1 MNKTRYF
8 PTLPSVRI
16 NKISNGTQPKKDVN
30 KSNKKIPIIVLSP
43 GLLLSLLLGA
53 CTKAGT
59 TSQTVMPTTSQA
71 ASTNQPGNP
80 PGGSQPGNPPSG
92 SPPNG
97 NPPSGGQPGS
107 SSSGDTSSSTVAAY
121 SLKSGSDPFR
131 SDLYCLGRG

>member
-71 ASTNQPGNP
+71 ASTNHPAAV
-80 PGGSQPGNPPSG
+80 SQVTHPAVDNRAVRPRVILP
-92 SPPNG
+92 
-97 NPPSGGQPGS
+97 
-107 SSSGDTSSSTVAAY
+107 AAPWR
-121 SLKSGSDPFR
+121 LIR
-131 SDLYCLGRG
+131 